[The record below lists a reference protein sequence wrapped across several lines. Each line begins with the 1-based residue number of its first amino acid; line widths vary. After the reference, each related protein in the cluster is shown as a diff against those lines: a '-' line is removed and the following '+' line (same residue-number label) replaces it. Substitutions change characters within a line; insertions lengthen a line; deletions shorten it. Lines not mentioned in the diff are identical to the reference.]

1 MIKIEYKQ
9 IISELCDKIQNNKL
23 KHKNTVIMGDNS
35 TGKTFLLESLNNSE
49 DSILIK
55 CNKNERNLLD
65 KCFKQ
70 DIVLIDDIEIILSF
84 NEILN
89 INTLIKD
96 KFDNKKLIITT
107 HNLELISRLKN
118 FNLINVSKC
127 CYGIFDSN
135 DFNTHNDVK
144 DIINT
149 ENNNNDVIL
158 TTLLNL
164 KLCNLWTKVEESR
177 LSKLKKSNLTIPQ
190 SKLLEQILLL

>member
-23 KHKNTVIMGDNS
+23 KHRNTVIMGDNS

-49 DSILIK
+49 DSTLIK
-55 CNKNERNLLD
+55 CNKNERRLLD
-65 KCFKQ
+65 KHFEQ
-70 DIVLIDDIEIILSF
+70 DIILIDDIEIILSF

-118 FNLINVSKC
+118 FNLINISKYG
-127 CYGIFDSN
+127 YGIFDSN

-164 KLCNLWTKVEESR
+164 KLCNLWTKVEKSR
-177 LSKLKKSNLTIPQ
+177 LSKIKKSNLTIQQ

>member
-1 MIKIEYKQ
+1 
-9 IISELCDKIQNNKL
+9 
-23 KHKNTVIMGDNS
+23 MGDNS

-49 DSILIK
+49 DSTLIK
-55 CNKNERNLLD
+55 CNKNERRLLD
-65 KCFKQ
+65 KHFEQ
-70 DIVLIDDIEIILSF
+70 DIILIDDIEIILSF

-118 FNLINVSKC
+118 FNLINISKYG
-127 CYGIFDSN
+127 YGIFDSN

-164 KLCNLWTKVEESR
+164 KLCNLWTKVEKSR
-177 LSKLKKSNLTIPQ
+177 LSKIKKSNLTIQQ